1 MSNTIIPVVGK
12 KYKTRS
18 GEIVGPMEEPSEEDW
33 GNRVG
38 VTFED
43 RGWFKDG
50 TYSAKPHLLDIVSE
64 FEEGPVR
71 TVTRREVVG
80 GVYGDVGVSVH
91 PDGEI
96 QIEMRMLTRDAK
108 RVLSAAMILSQI
120 AEALDDKETTK

>member
-1 MSNTIIPVVGK
+1 MSKFKVGDKVRRINSSLGSLTFGQVGRVRNTNSMGVQ
-12 KYKTRS
+12 
-18 GEIVGPMEEPSEEDW
+18 IVGECEDIWHLDENME
-33 GNRVG
+33 
-38 VTFED
+38 
-43 RGWFKDG
+43 
-50 TYSAKPHLLDIVSE
+50 LVS
-64 FEEGPVR
+64 EGPVR

-96 QIEMRMLTRDAK
+96 QIEMRMLTKDAK